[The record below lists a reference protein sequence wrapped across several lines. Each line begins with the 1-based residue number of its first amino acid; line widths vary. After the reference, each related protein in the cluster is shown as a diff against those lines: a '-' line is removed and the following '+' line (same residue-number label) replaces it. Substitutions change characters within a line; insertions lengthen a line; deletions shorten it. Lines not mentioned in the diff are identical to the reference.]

1 MALYCGQYIAFDFE
15 TSGLPR
21 GRRNTKV
28 TPETVS
34 NFDGCR
40 AVSLSA
46 ARFSQRGRLI
56 KTFDAIVRPD
66 DFRIGEDSTAIHG
79 ITHERAVKE
88 GRPFPEVFRDF
99 MEFIGPRTKTLV
111 AHNAQ
116 FDESVL
122 RSEMLRHGLDTT
134 QIEDL
139 VFRCTLQLYRD
150 RFMEPIKLTKLYE
163 DIFGEQF
170 DNAHN
175 SLADSIACGKV
186 YPYLI
191 GQGDRVLKPLPIK
204 KVIIGASS
212 VASAI
217 GINQYKRPQELVEE
231 LWKKYSPQTF
241 KGRTKEEEALVVL
254 NSLADSIA
262 CGKVYPFL
270 IGQGDRVLKPLPIKK
285 VIIGASSVASAIG
298 INQYKRPQELV
309 EELWKK
315 YSPQTFRGRTKE
327 EDALVVLNSLESTK
341 KILEQAESFKS
352 ETSTDVQQE
361 TRKLFHQIEHSG
373 LLPQEMIQAKD
384 HIRKTLY
391 TNHGTRNEQ
400 KTAKFDKMAANLVED
415 ETFYKYDIC
424 VIEGTLYQIVGRLD
438 RIQMNE
444 DGSRTLVEI
453 KNRTRGLFN
462 KVRDYEEVQCQAYL
476 EMLGDIEYCRLVE
489 TYNGESKSYL
499 IQRDY
504 LKWKSEI
511 LPKLQNFCE
520 HFHSLLS
527 EA

>member
-1 MALYCGQYIAFDFE
+1 MACLNYIAFDFE

-21 GRRNTKV
+21 GRRNIKV
-28 TPETVS
+28 THETLS

-56 KTFDAIVRPD
+56 KTFDAIIRPD
-66 DFRIGEDSTAIHG
+66 DFKIGEESVAIHG
-79 ITHERAVKE
+79 ITNERALKE

-99 MEFIGPRTKTLV
+99 MDFIGPRTKTLV

-116 FDESVL
+116 FDTSVL
-122 RSEMLRHGLDTT
+122 HSEILRHGLDAT
-134 QIEDL
+134 QVNDL
-139 VFRCTLQLYRD
+139 VIRCTLELYKD
-150 RFMEPIKLTKLYE
+150 RFLSPIKLTKLYSE
-163 DIFGEQF
+163 IFGEEF

-186 YPYLI
+186 YPYLL
-191 GQGDRVLKPLPIK
+191 GQTERTLKPLPIK

-217 GINQYKRPQELVEE
+217 GCGF
-231 LWKKYSPQTF
+231 KK
-241 KGRTKEEEALVVL
+241 
-254 NSLADSIA
+254 
-262 CGKVYPFL
+262 
-270 IGQGDRVLKPLPIKK
+270 
-285 VIIGASSVASAIG
+285 
-298 INQYKRPQELV
+298 PQELV

-315 YSPQTFRGRTKE
+315 YSPQTFRGQTKE
-327 EDALVVLNSLESTK
+327 EEALVVLNSLSSTRD
-341 KILEQAESFKS
+341 ILKEAESFKS
-352 ETSTDVQQE
+352 EISTDVQQE

-373 LLPQEMIQAKD
+373 LLPQQMIQAKE
-384 HIRKTLY
+384 HIRKTLA
-391 TNHGTRNEQ
+391 TNHGTRNEK
-400 KTAKFDKMAANLVED
+400 KTAKFDKMAANLHED

-438 RIQMNE
+438 RIQLNE

-462 KVRDYEEVQCQAYL
+462 RVRDYEEVQCQTYL
-476 EMLGDIEYCRLVE
+476 QMLEDIEYCRLVE

-499 IQRDY
+499 IQKDY
-504 LKWKSEI
+504 PKWKDEI

-527 EA
+527 SA

>member
-1 MALYCGQYIAFDFE
+1 MACCMNYIAFDFE

-28 TPETVS
+28 TQETLS

-56 KTFDAIVRPD
+56 KTFDAIIRPD
-66 DFRIGEDSTAIHG
+66 GFQIGEESIAIHG
-79 ITHERAVKE
+79 ISNEKALSE
-88 GRPFPEVFRDF
+88 GRPFPEVYHDF

-116 FDESVL
+116 FDTSVL
-122 RSEMLRHGLDTT
+122 QSEMLRHGIPLE
-134 QIEDL
+134 QIDDL
-139 VFRCTLQLYRD
+139 VIRCTLEMYRD
-150 RFMEPIKLTKLYE
+150 RFMGPIKLTKLYA
-163 DIFGEQF
+163 DIFGEEF

-175 SLADSIACGKV
+175 SLADSIACGRV
-186 YPYLI
+186 YPYLL
-191 GQGDRVLKPLPIK
+191 GQTERTLKPLPIK

-217 GINQYKRPQELVEE
+217 GINQYKKPQELVEE

-241 KGRTKEEEALVVL
+241 EGKTREDEALL
-254 NSLADSIA
+254 
-262 CGKVYPFL
+262 
-270 IGQGDRVLKPLPIKK
+270 
-285 VIIGASSVASAIG
+285 
-298 INQYKRPQELV
+298 
-309 EELWKK
+309 
-315 YSPQTFRGRTKE
+315 
-327 EDALVVLNSLESTK
+327 VLNSLESTK
-341 KILEQAESFKS
+341 KILSEAESFKS

-373 LLPQEMIQAKD
+373 LLPQQMVQAKE
-384 HIRKTLY
+384 HIRKTLA
-391 TNHGTRNEQ
+391 TNHGTRNEK
-400 KTAKFDKMAANLVED
+400 KTAKFDKMAANLHED

-438 RIQMNE
+438 RIQLNE
-444 DGSRTLVEI
+444 DGSRMLVEI

-462 KVRDYEEVQCQAYL
+462 RVRDYEEVQCQTYL
-476 EMLGDIEYCRLVE
+476 QMLEDIEYCRLVE
-489 TYNGESKSYL
+489 TYEGESKSYL

-504 LKWKSEI
+504 PKWKDEI
-511 LPKLQNFCE
+511 LPKLNNFCE

-527 EA
+527 SA